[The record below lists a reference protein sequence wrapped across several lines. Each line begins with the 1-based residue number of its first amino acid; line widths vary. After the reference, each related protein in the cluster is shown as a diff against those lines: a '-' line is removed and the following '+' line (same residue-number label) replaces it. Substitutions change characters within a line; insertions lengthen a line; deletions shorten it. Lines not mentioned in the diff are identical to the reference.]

1 MALEI
6 GMDIKNRLLNKSFVE
21 VETLYLSIPS
31 VPGASGSSYL
41 PNVKIGFKE
50 STSGILK
57 LSSPV
62 FIVAPSN
69 TTVNMLYISTNKLTN
84 SNIYDLEYDAIRITG
99 EDIITYDT
107 NGIYVVEEI
116 NIGITTL

>member
-6 GMDIKNRLLNKSFVE
+6 DMEVKNRLLNKPFVE
-21 VETLYLSIPS
+21 AGTLYLSIPS
-31 VPGASGSSYL
+31 APGTSESSYL
-41 PNVKIGFKE
+41 PNVEIAFDE
-50 STSGILK
+50 STNGMLK

-69 TTVNMLYISTNKLTN
+69 TTVNMLYISTIKLTN

-99 EDIITYDT
+99 EDIVTYDT

-116 NIGITTL
+116 NIGIATL